1 VGLAIG
7 ARAVGMKVR
16 TVGISPNPHDNPT
29 KNAELAATAN
39 SICNLLERALEFVAA
54 DFDSHGE

>member
-1 VGLAIG
+1 
-7 ARAVGMKVR
+7 MKVR

-39 SICNLLERALEFVAA
+39 SICNLLELALEFVAA